1 MPFPLPIT
9 HSCRKPFESRHRP
22 SPPHS
27 FSHPRRRSISS
38 MISNCTSRNRT
49 ATRHDG
55 RKHTCIFRG
64 KDRRW
69 WHAGARTRTRCESKE
84 PPSSMHLDAVAF
96 EDDIEKPPRRRAKAN
111 EARHSYILII
121 MQYESCNYFTHARTR
136 KPDVPIRCDAHSV
149 FLCTNGTHA
158 CTPSPSLLTATA
170 LPTKCTIIR
179 ASSTGPSSCCGT
191 RRWPSSSCRASSS
204 YRTSC
209 AS

>member
-1 MPFPLPIT
+1 M
-9 HSCRKPFESRHRP
+9 H
-22 SPPHS
+22 
-27 FSHPRRRSISS
+27 
-38 MISNCTSRNRT
+38 
-49 ATRHDG
+49 A
-55 RKHTCIFRG
+55 FRG

-158 CTPSPSLLTATA
+158 CTPSPSLLTATPHPSNFQIFSRIFPWIFTKWCQQIRFGA
-170 LPTKCTIIR
+170 RSPTPTR
-179 ASSTGPSSCCGT
+179 A
-191 RRWPSSSCRASSS
+191 
-204 YRTSC
+204 
-209 AS
+209 